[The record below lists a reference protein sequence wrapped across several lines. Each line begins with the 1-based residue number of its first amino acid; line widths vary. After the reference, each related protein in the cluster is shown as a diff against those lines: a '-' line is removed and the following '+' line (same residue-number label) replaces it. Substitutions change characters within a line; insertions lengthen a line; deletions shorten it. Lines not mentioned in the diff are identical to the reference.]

1 MRLGALLLTAALA
14 APPLAAQAP
23 RVLPWEQALP
33 LPWQPAPRRQA
44 EADPPPPA
52 PSSGPLSLQVAADGT
67 VRVVDGRGLVRLL
80 AGLPGRPLR
89 VWRDGGIPL
98 RPPVGTWSF
107 PAETPLRQGLG
118 ALRWCAEDFRPFL
131 KGLCWVME
139 DGEGYL
145 AVIHPATGRIIY
157 LPLPSGE
164 DLTLRFLPER
174 LEVVSRGADPGGSVR
189 WSIPWIGLL
198 PRLAA
203 LGPQPGPTH
212 RGTALVPFPQDP
224 PG

>member
-14 APPLAAQAP
+14 ALPLLAQAAP
-23 RVLPWEQALP
+23 RSLPWEQALP
-33 LPWQPAPRRQA
+33 LPWQASPRLAAAP
-44 EADPPPPA
+44 DPPAPA
-52 PSSGPLSLQVAADGT
+52 PSSGPLSLQIAADGT

-89 VWRDGGIPL
+89 VWRDGGIRL
-98 RPPVGTWSF
+98 RPPTGTWSF
-107 PAETPLRQGLG
+107 PSETPLLQGLG

-139 DGEGYL
+139 DGEGFL

-157 LPLPSGE
+157 LPLPPGE
-164 DLTLRFLPER
+164 DLSLRFLPER
-174 LEVVSRGADPGGSVR
+174 LEVVSGREDSGGPLR

-198 PRLAA
+198 PRLAP
-203 LGPQPGPTH
+203 LGPQPGPAH
-212 RGTALVPFPQDP
+212 LGTALVPFPQD
-224 PG
+224 